1 MKKIFKS
8 QSIKFF
14 KKGVFMKRNFIVVMG
29 SVLITLAGFIAV
41 QALSAGQVVSNVN
54 IKDANDQ
61 PATIPDFGSK
71 VLNIVYG
78 DSDASDYSDPISDA
92 LKAKKFPESKN
103 RGIGIANLKDS
114 PVPNWV
120 IRKLVQSKIK
130 KYQATILT
138 DVDLT
143 VPNSWGLGNCNN
155 KSVFIILGK
164 DKKIKYIKYFDK
176 NNKPTQNDINTV
188 VALVEG
194 LVK

>member
-1 MKKIFKS
+1 
-8 QSIKFF
+8 
-14 KKGVFMKRNFIVVMG
+14 MKRNLIALTG
-29 SVLITLAGFIAV
+29 SLLITLFGFIAV
-41 QALSAGQVVSNVN
+41 NALSVGQVVSNLN

-71 VLNIVYG
+71 VLTIVYG

-92 LKAKKFPESKN
+92 LKAKNFPESKN

-114 PVPNWV
+114 PVPNWL
-120 IRKLVQSKIK
+120 IRKIVQSKIK

-143 VPNSWGLGNCNN
+143 VANSWGLGSCNN

-176 NNKPTQNDINTV
+176 KNRPNQGDIDTV
-188 VALVEG
+188 VNLVDS
-194 LVK
+194 LVKQ